1 MNGRH
6 QQEEVCSRDT
16 EFAGPAPSGQ
26 RKIIHFASGETLE
39 EESSGEEVEP
49 AANAPPFGEPAER
62 DEKSLVLFFT
72 TVVSCSESFLLLSN
86 QLQSGRSA
94 SSFGLATCDF
104 FGERLAGAL
113 GLNAAKYQYAID
125 QHRSG
130 REKPSSRATDELTE
144 GRGEA
149 AHFSRRLDG
158 SRYGATGVA
167 DARGSRDEKRVP
179 GQEGY
184 HNRSYQADEDFF

>member
-39 EESSGEEVEP
+39 EESSGEEGEP

-62 DEKSLVLFFT
+62 TRFSFKNMAILVGRISLL
-72 TVVSCSESFLLLSN
+72 
-86 QLQSGRSA
+86 
-94 SSFGLATCDF
+94 TCDF

-167 DARGSRDEKRVP
+167 DARGSRDEKFLP